1 MKREIPQ
8 KVDNQPQLASSEVA
22 KAVFQERSAL
32 FRRTRSSAFFGL
44 ALTAGTISAL
54 LPHTKAVAFNPARSV
69 RVATVPSVL
78 PESSDTSTTVTPEVI
93 QPGTLQAPVDLSQAS
108 IAGFSSTP
116 VGQLASTTGAE
127 VDQHATPD
135 QVATQV
141 ESGQPILNTLG
152 ADAATAEISTAPN
165 QIDLARSIVVDSS
178 QTSLRESDIL
188 IYQVNEGDNLT
199 SISERYRVTP
209 EVLIQANHIT
219 NPDIIKVDEKLLIP
233 TSSNVA
239 SSNPS
244 STPTVATF
252 PATPLHGTSLAAQA
266 LQNNRILEQP
276 LVSIDESPVQQPM
289 VEAPSVITEQR
300 TQPAELAKATPA
312 TSSVSR
318 SLTEQRVSSMLG
330 VQEKIQ
336 PVGLKDSSSSETFD
350 NSQAQGNKRN
360 LALLTPQPIQARPA
374 NQLPVFQKGTTVA
387 RRSFAPSISIPALEL
402 PPLAA
407 AGGDSFLPS
416 SMGQGN
422 QKYIWPAN
430 GAMTSGYG
438 WRWGRMHRGID
449 IAAPIG
455 TPIVAAAP
463 GVVLTSGWNDGGY
476 GYMVE
481 IQHPDG
487 SMTRYAHN
495 DRLYVRKGDVVQQ
508 GQRISDMG
516 STGRST
522 GPHLH
527 FEIHTAARGGARGG
541 AINPMM
547 FLAAR

>member
-1 MKREIPQ
+1 LKREIPQ
-8 KVDNQPQLASSEVA
+8 KVDSQPQLASSEVA

-54 LPHTKAVAFNPARSV
+54 LPHTKAVAFNPTRSV
-69 RVATVPSVL
+69 GLATIPSVP
-78 PESSDTSTTVTPEVI
+78 PESSDASTTIAPEVI
-93 QPGTLQAPVDLSQAS
+93 QPGTLQAPRDLSQAS
-108 IAGFSSTP
+108 ITGFSSTP
-116 VGQLASTTGAE
+116 VGQSAATTGAE
-127 VDQHATPD
+127 VDQHTTPT

-141 ESGQPILNTLG
+141 ESGQPMLNTLG
-152 ADAATAEISTAPN
+152 VDAETKTEDISTAPN
-165 QIDLARSIVVDSS
+165 HIDLARSIVVNPS

-199 SISERYRVTP
+199 TISERYRVTP

-300 TQPAELAKATPA
+300 TESAELAKTVPS
-312 TSSVSR
+312 TSPVSR
-318 SLTEQRVSSMLG
+318 SLTEQRVSRMLG
-330 VQEKIQ
+330 VQEKVQ
-336 PVGLKDSSSSETFD
+336 PLGLKDSSNSETFD
-350 NSQAQGNKRN
+350 NSQAKGNKRN
-360 LALLTPQPIQARPA
+360 LALLTPQPIQARSV
-374 NQLPVFQKGTTVA
+374 NQLPVFQQGTTVA
-387 RRSFAPSISIPALEL
+387 RRSFAPQISIPALEL

-407 AGGDSFLPS
+407 AGDSFLPS

-527 FEIHTAARGGARGG
+527 FEIHTAGRGG

>member
-1 MKREIPQ
+1 LKREIPQ
-8 KVDNQPQLASSEVA
+8 KVDSQPQLANSEVA

-54 LPHTKAVAFNPARSV
+54 LPHTKAVAFNPARPV
-69 RVATVPSVL
+69 GLATVPSVL
-78 PESSDTSTTVTPEVI
+78 PESSDASIIIAPEVI

-127 VDQHATPD
+127 VEQHTTPS

-141 ESGQPILNTLG
+141 ESGQPIPNTPG
-152 ADAATAEISTAPN
+152 VDSVINTEAISTAPN
-165 QIDLARSIVVDSS
+165 QIDLARSIVVNPG

-233 TSSNVA
+233 TSNNVA

-276 LVSIDESPVQQPM
+276 LVSIDESPVQQPV

-300 TQPAELAKATPA
+300 TKSAELAKTTPA
-312 TSSVSR
+312 TSPVSR
-318 SLTEQRVSSMLG
+318 SLTEQRVASMLG

-350 NSQAQGNKRN
+350 NLQAKGNKRN
-360 LALLTPQPIQARPA
+360 LALLTPQPIQARSS

-455 TPIVAAAP
+455 TPIIAAAP

-495 DRLYVRKGDVVQQ
+495 DRLYVRKGDTVQQ

-527 FEIHTAARGGARGG
+527 FEIHTAGRGG
-541 AINPMM
+541 AINPMTL
-547 FLAAR
+547 LAAR